1 MTILMTEQ
9 SASSGN
15 PFVMAQQQFD
25 LAADLLDLSPSTRRR
40 LRVPRRELKVAVPV
54 RLDNGDVMVFDGYR
68 VQHNVARGPGKGGIR
83 YHPDLDMDTVR
94 ALAMWMTW
102 KCALVNIPYGGAK
115 GGVTVDPRQLS
126 LGELERL
133 TRRYAA
139 EISIII
145 GPESDIP
152 APDMNTNPQV
162 MAWIMDTLSIHRGHT
177 VRAAVTGK
185 PLHIGG
191 SQGRVEATARGL
203 LYLLTEALESLDMDA
218 SQSRVVIQGA
228 GNVGGNAARLLHAA
242 GVPVVAISDV
252 DGGIYNPAGLDMPA
266 VLAHL
271 ARAGT
276 VGGFAEAEAVTNA
289 ELLELPCEVLIPAA
303 LGNQITVANAERIQA
318 RVIAEAANGPTTP
331 EADLILHDAGRLVIP
346 DVLGNAGG
354 VIVSYFEWVQGLQEF
369 FWSEAEVNQNLER
382 IIVNAFHDVVQ
393 AAKQH
398 DYFLR
403 TAAYLLAVRRVADA
417 AETRGIYP

>member
-1 MTILMTEQ
+1 MTTLLTEQ
-9 SASSGN
+9 AAPSDN
-15 PFVMAQQQFD
+15 PFVMAQHQFD
-25 LAADLLDLSPSTRRR
+25 LAADLLDLSPGTRRR

-54 RLDNGDVMVFDGYR
+54 RLDDGDVMVFEGYR
-68 VQHNVARGPGKGGIR
+68 VQHNIARGPGKGGIR
-83 YHPDLDMDTVR
+83 YHPNVDIDTVR

-102 KCALVNIPYGGAK
+102 KCALVNIPFGGAK
-115 GGVTVDPRQLS
+115 GGVAVDPRQLS

-162 MAWIMDTLSIHRGHT
+162 MAWFMDTISIHRGHT

-191 SQGRVEATARGL
+191 SHGRVEATARGL
-203 LYLLTEALESLDMDA
+203 LSLLMETLSMLDMDA

-228 GNVGGNAARLLHAA
+228 GNVGGNAARLLHES

-252 DGGIYNPAGLDMPA
+252 NGGIYHPAGLDIPA

-271 ARAGT
+271 QQTGT
-276 VGGFAEAEAVTNA
+276 IVGFANADPVTNA
-289 ELLELPCEVLIPAA
+289 ELLELPCDILIPAA
-303 LGNQITVANAERIQA
+303 LGNQITAANAERIRA
-318 RVIAEAANGPTTP
+318 HVIAEAANGPTTP
-331 EADLILHDAGRLVIP
+331 AADLILQDAGKFVIP
-346 DVLGNAGG
+346 DIIGNAGG

-369 FWSEAEVNQNLER
+369 FWSEREVHQNLER

-393 AAKQH
+393 AARKH
-398 DYFLR
+398 NYYLR

-417 AETRGIYP
+417 AETRGVYP